1 MQRQIPE
8 MIRVILNSGT
18 SVLLRDE
25 GLAPCRRSRSF
36 SAIAGFAIGGADLP
50 DGIDRGF
57 GPSSR

>member
-1 MQRQIPE
+1 